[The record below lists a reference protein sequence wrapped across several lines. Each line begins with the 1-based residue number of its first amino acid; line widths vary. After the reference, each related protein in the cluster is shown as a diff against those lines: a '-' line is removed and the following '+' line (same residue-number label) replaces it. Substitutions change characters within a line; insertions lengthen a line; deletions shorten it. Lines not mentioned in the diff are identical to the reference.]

1 MCEHRLSA
9 ICMQVSVH
17 SLVKFL
23 VLYFSAEN
31 ISNFCTIIFSQYW
44 LEYRNT
50 SKCNKSHRF
59 LGLINRCISNDTA
72 KALVSPFLFY
82 SCRKCAVCV
91 AKTRLY
97 IRSRYNHC
105 VLKTFH
111 SLNIE
116 YHFYNHYLKKC
127 NNPELQGSGIA
138 TIPKCN
144 NPEVQP
150 FQSATI
156 LKRNDPEAR

>member
-1 MCEHRLSA
+1 
-9 ICMQVSVH
+9 MQVSAH

-82 SCRKCAVCV
+82 SCSKCAVCV

-111 SLNIE
+111 SLNIK
-116 YHFYNHYLKKC
+116 YHFYNHYLKNSEILVVC
-127 NNPELQGSGIA
+127 TSANNKHQLQIMTLVFLA
-138 TIPKCN
+138 
-144 NPEVQP
+144 
-150 FQSATI
+150 
-156 LKRNDPEAR
+156 LKYEQ